1 MDDDTLRHTTKVM
14 SGQEQYQD
22 LQHVFAAHQYTK
34 AVMVDS
40 ADALDGIYKI
50 ERWTAAGKPT
60 ILVTIG
66 DNDLIEFWASTELW
80 GGGGLPHGSGNVAR
94 YLDDL
99 LAARRP
105 T

>member
-1 MDDDTLRHTTKVM
+1 MDDNTLQHTTKVM
-14 SGQEQYQD
+14 SGQKQYQD
-22 LQHVFAAHQYTK
+22 LQLVLAAHHYTK

-40 ADALDGIYKI
+40 RDALDGIYKI

-60 ILVTIG
+60 ILMTIG

-80 GGGGLPHGSGNVAR
+80 GDGFPHDSGKVAG

-99 LAARRP
+99 LTARRP
-105 T
+105 A